1 MDGMHYGL
9 VLALLG
15 LCISCHGFATRAP
28 LARPRNM
35 PGGLRKSD
43 SSSISCSRSCIHY
56 HAHPVATT
64 MTFRDS
70 LRLGMVSPESENQ
83 EDEQD
88 PDLKL
93 ALGQVQPFLK
103 IAVLFS
109 KRMRWLGTV

>member
-1 MDGMHYGL
+1 
-9 VLALLG
+9 
-15 LCISCHGFATRAP
+15 
-28 LARPRNM
+28 
-35 PGGLRKSD
+35 
-43 SSSISCSRSCIHY
+43 
-56 HAHPVATT
+56 